1 MTSIIITPPNTAKML
16 IKGLTPESS
25 LLGEGVAVALAV
37 VSIKL
42 RSLDG

>member
-25 LLGEGVAVALAV
+25 LLGEGVALAV